1 MSSEKLLLE
10 VDGVSKK
17 YCRNLALSLKYGF
30 SDSIRGIFSN
40 DSEPKKLRQN
50 EFWSLRNISF
60 SLKRGDRLG
69 VLGKNGAGKSTL
81 MKIISGIT
89 LPTEG
94 RVSVAGK
101 MDQMIELTSGFHPM
115 MTGYQNAR
123 LRARIKGVSESDFQ
137 REIKRIVDF
146 AELQDSIH
154 TPVKYYSS
162 GMRARLGFAVSTM
175 NKPDILIIDE
185 ALAVGDLDFRLKCY
199 EFISNYLED
208 TALIFVSHSLAHIKR
223 FCNLGMVLES
233 GKMKHY
239 GDVQEA
245 IDLYQEGGVSS
256 GPKKMQG
263 LNADALT
270 FNITTN
276 HFSEIDGIPVIGMGE
291 GLIIKVQP
299 HTLPSE
305 CIVSINITDD
315 AGRALFEYR
324 SDRDGGINALQPFH
338 CEIGPFYLNSG
349 VYRLN
354 MAVHDRDGCSL
365 LSYTPWKP
373 FRCKSGVTGLAP
385 FHPPGRWINT

>member
-40 DSEPKKLRQN
+40 DSEPRKLRQS

-137 REIKRIVDF
+137 REIQRIVDF

-245 IDLYQEGGVSS
+245 IDLYQEGGVNSA
-256 GPKKMQG
+256 PKKMQG

-270 FNITTN
+270 FDIATN